1 MKIQTKYLSEVE
13 IEDYKIIQFPFGL
26 PGFVHET
33 QFVLLDLPDNPI
45 FQILQSIASAN
56 VAFIVT
62 NPYQI
67 YEEYTFELDESLMES
82 LQIKKEIEVAVLSI
96 VTLKNPF
103 KTSTLNMKAPIIINS
118 ALRQGK
124 QYILNSDDYSS
135 KAPIIP
141 SVAEREVK

>member
-13 IEDYKIIQFPFGL
+13 IEEYKIIQFPFGL

-103 KTSTLNMKAPIIINS
+103 KTSTLNMKAPIIINTT
-118 ALRQGK
+118 LRQGK
-124 QYILNSDDYSS
+124 QYILNSEDYSS
-135 KAPIIP
+135 KASIIP
-141 SVAEREVK
+141 PVAEREVK